1 MSLVYQKEEI
11 KMRKKTDWL
20 VAIVCSEI
28 IAAGL
33 IVITMLGYYFWR
45 IFL

>member
-20 VAIVCSEI
+20 VAVVCSQV
-28 IAAGL
+28 IAAG
-33 IVITMLGYYFWR
+33 IICITMLGYYFWR